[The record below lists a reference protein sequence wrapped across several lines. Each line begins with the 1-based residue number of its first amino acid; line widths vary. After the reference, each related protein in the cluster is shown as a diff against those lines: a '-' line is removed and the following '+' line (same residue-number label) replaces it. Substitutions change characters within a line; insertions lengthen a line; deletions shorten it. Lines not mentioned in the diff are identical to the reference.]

1 MEASTLKSNNS
12 GFQLAEGIE
21 VSSLEGISEGYS
33 EDQTEE
39 GYHLFTVNVS
49 AENIPTYFLALSQM
63 VGEPAYFVVE
73 VPVDEAEEQQL
84 RQDETDPFHKAVYYL
99 DGIDYKQ
106 AEAIFRSHQRL
117 FVHDGMVN
125 FGFGSQQGYDEVFV
139 GEYKIFTIFADSPE
153 KYRKTL
159 AQLGVPFRPE
169 LRTVWDNFTQD
180 TPGRRSVLREK
191 PTIWDMLEQMKL
203 EGFYYAETRED

>member
-1 MEASTLKSNNS
+1 MLLLITAIGGCRLKSNNS

-33 EDQTEE
+33 EDRTEE

-49 AENIPTYFLALSQM
+49 AENIPSYFLTLSQM

-84 RQDETDPFHKAVYYL
+84 RQDDTDPFHKAVYYL
-99 DGIDYKQ
+99 DGIDYTQ
-106 AEAIFRSHQRL
+106 AEAIFRSYQRL

-139 GEYKIFTIFADSPE
+139 GEYKIFTIFAELTGEIPQCFGTTGRPFPSGDPNS
-153 KYRKTL
+153 
-159 AQLGVPFRPE
+159 LG
-169 LRTVWDNFTQD
+169 
-180 TPGRRSVLREK
+180 
-191 PTIWDMLEQMKL
+191 
-203 EGFYYAETRED
+203 